1 HPAAPARQDSGWGSY
16 AHLLS
21 IGTRSCTAA
30 PGGAASEAGEVS
42 VSVQQLVQLTAVGRF
57 DLEEPGFTVG
67 IGVHQLG
74 GIGQC
79 LVDGNDLTT
88 DRRVDVRGRLDRFNH
103 CTLITD
109 SQLAADFRQLDE
121 D

>member
-1 HPAAPARQDSGWGSY
+1 MPPDEGILLLQLGKTPGGVHSLTSYQSGPDPVP
-16 AHLLS
+16 L
-21 IGTRSCTAA
+21 R

-74 GIGQC
+74 GIGQR

-88 DRRVDVRGRLDRFNH
+88 DRRV
-103 CTLITD
+103 
-109 SQLAADFRQLDE
+109 
-121 D
+121 